1 MRKSPL
7 TAWILGSFLLLLL
20 SGCSGGI
27 LDPKGQV
34 GEAEKNLILTATGL
48 MLIVVIPVIFMT
60 FYFAWKYRH
69 NRPDA
74 DKDYEPDWA
83 HSNKIEFVMWIVP
96 IIIIGILATITWKT
110 THELDPYRPIA
121 PEEDTM
127 TIEVVSMDWKWLFI
141 YPEQG
146 IAVVNEM
153 ALPVKKAVKFKITSN
168 SVMNSFFIPQLGS
181 QIYTM
186 AAMQTQLHLIADQP
200 GIYQGLSSNYSGS
213 GFSGMTFKV
222 HVDDDATFDAW
233 VDKVRASNNPLTLD
247 KYKALSKPS
256 EKEPVTYYSSVENGL
271 FKYIL
276 NEFGGHFSHGGH
288 AAMSHSDSNQSHDTH
303 SKHNNH
309 HVEDTHS
316 HDNHSA
322 HGN

>member
-1 MRKSPL
+1 MRKSKSV
-7 TAWILGSFLLLLL
+7 AWILGSFLLLLL
-20 SGCSGGI
+20 AGCSGGI

-34 GEAEKNLILTATGL
+34 GMAERNLILTATGL

-74 DKDYEPDWA
+74 DKDYEPNWA
-83 HSNKIEFVMWIVP
+83 HSNKIEFVMWTIP
-96 IIIIGILATITWKT
+96 IIIIAILATITWKT
-110 THELDPYRPIA
+110 THELDPYRPLA

-141 YPEQG
+141 YPEQN

-153 ALPVKKAVKFKITSN
+153 ALPVGKAVKFKITSN

-186 AAMQTQLHLIADQP
+186 AAMQTQLHLIADHP
-200 GIYQGLSSNYSGS
+200 GVYQGLSANYSGS
-213 GFSGMTFKV
+213 GFSDMTFKV
-222 HVDDDATFDAW
+222 HADDQATFDAW
-233 VDKVRASNNPLTLD
+233 VEKVRSSNTSLTLAE
-247 KYKALSKPS
+247 YKALSKPS
-256 EKEPVTYYSSVENGL
+256 KKNPVTYYSSVENGL
-271 FKYIL
+271 FSYIL

-288 AAMSHSDSNQSHDTH
+288 AVEASGERHHHNHDDHQEHSHGAEHSHSATQQ
-303 SKHNNH
+303 
-309 HVEDTHS
+309 
-316 HDNHSA
+316 
-322 HGN
+322 